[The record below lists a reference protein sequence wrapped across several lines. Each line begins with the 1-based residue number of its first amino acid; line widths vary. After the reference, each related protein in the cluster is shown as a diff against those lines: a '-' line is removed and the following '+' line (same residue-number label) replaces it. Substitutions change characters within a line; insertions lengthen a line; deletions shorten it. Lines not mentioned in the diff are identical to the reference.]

1 MFPAGLASHLS
12 GGAVSALT
20 VKVTLNILE
29 NEQSLSN
36 YAALGLPFNIPAI
49 TKKCALEMCGLL

>member
-1 MFPAGLASHLS
+1 MASHLS

-20 VKVTLNILE
+20 AKVTQNILE
-29 NEQSLSN
+29 NEQLQSLSN

-49 TKKCALEMCGLL
+49 IKRCALEMCGFV